1 MPPPLLVGCFIISNA
16 HYIKISCKSFFV
28 LFQDDVPISL
38 VANERADDTHYIL
51 RDGDHTLKI
60 VEARTDDSGLYT
72 CVATNIAG

>member
-1 MPPPLLVGCFIISNA
+1 M
-16 HYIKISCKSFFV
+16 

-38 VANERADDTHYIL
+38 VVNERADDTHYIL

-72 CVATNIAG
+72 CIATNIAG